1 MAVLFDYECA
11 ACKSM
16 FEAMAEPEQRE
27 VDCPI
32 CEKGR
37 AIRVYRQFSG
47 LIGKNKGRYPHFDHQ
62 LGITIESAQHMEKVA
77 KQRGLVPMG
86 REEFDRSRHAPRTP
100 DPLDRDEPDPE
111 LIEIAKRAF
120 DDVKFNRL
128 PKEVEEKRVADV
140 AADFLN
146 ADEAK
151 TKMTPTVSVES

>member
-1 MAVLFDYECA
+1 MPVNHDYECA
-11 ACKSM
+11 SCKSL
-16 FEAMAEPEQRE
+16 FEAFVEADQKV
-27 VDCPI
+27 VDCPV
-32 CEKGR
+32 CHVGR
-37 AIRVYRQFSG
+37 AQRVYKVFG
-47 LIGKNKGRYPHFDHQ
+47 PMLGKSKGRYPHFDHQ